1 VATAGSLARRLDGQR
16 QGHNWRLP
24 CPLGC
29 GYTLSLCDGESGTL
43 LAHCFGGCDYNDI
56 LSALVEYGLFD
67 DGDDPLCH
75 GVSLSDRRSADD
87 DLARSRA
94 ARWIYD
100 HLAPAVRTAAE
111 VYLRHR
117 HISIAMPPVLRFGN
131 CPHRLGGTYPTT
143 MVAPVTNIDG
153 AQIGIHA
160 TYLRR
165 DGTGKADFGHR
176 DLQRETRG
184 VTRGGAIRLALHNPD
199 RELIVG
205 EGIESTLSAM
215 EIFDLP
221 GWSAV
226 SAGGLKTLD
235 LPSAVR
241 RIVIAADN
249 DIAGRQTALTAY
261 QRWSGEGREVRVKI
275 PPNTGDDF
283 NDVLMRRGK

>member
-1 VATAGSLARRLDGQR
+1 VATAASLACRLDGQR

-29 GYTLSLCDGESGTL
+29 GYTLALADAEDGRL
-43 LAHCFGGCDYNDI
+43 LAHCFGGCDYANI
-56 LSALVEYGLFD
+56 LSALVEHGLFD
-67 DGDDPLCH
+67 DDDPLCH
-75 GVSLSDRRSADD
+75 GASLSVGRSADD
-87 DLARSRA
+87 DFARSRA

-100 HLAPAVRTAAE
+100 QLASAVGTAAE

-117 HISIAMPPVLRFGN
+117 YISIAMPPVLRFGN
-131 CPHRLGGTYPTT
+131 CPHRLGGAYPTT
-143 MVAPVTNIDG
+143 MVAPVTDIDG
-153 AQIGIHA
+153 TQIGIHA

-184 VTRGGAIRLALHNPD
+184 VMRGGAIRLAPHD
-199 RELIVG
+199 SDHELIVG

-226 SAGGLKTLD
+226 SAGGLKTLE
-235 LPSAVR
+235 LPSAVC

-249 DIAGRQTALTAY
+249 DMAGRQTALTAY
-261 QRWSGEGREVRVKI
+261 QRWTGEGREVRVKV
-275 PPNTGDDF
+275 PPNAGDDF
-283 NDVLMRRGK
+283 NDVLARRGK